1 MARKKVF
8 DENGEE
14 PQNVKTLV
22 KEGGGGGHCEKP
34 PLYRNNHFLGGGT
47 GVKNEFRH
55 SNAKNLEESIDSAVG
70 RQLFNIGL
78 TIREMPGDGNCLF
91 RALSDQIAGS
101 SRNHLDHR
109 RAVVQYMKEYRG
121 DFEPFVEDDV
131 PCDKYVQRL
140 AQAGTFAGNDAI
152 VAFSRLH
159 NVSVVIHQLNT
170 PAWVI
175 HPSKDSQ
182 EPIHGGREVHIFYS
196 NGDHYNSVRR
206 IGDLSESPTNIRLQ
220 VQTGASKQEFDASG
234 KKSPPHTA
242 CSTVTASSLGYPVQ
256 YESKRD
262 EDYWVKDSG
271 DIDRLVEEVMQQTNY
286 PDPNLIRETLID
298 YNFDM
303 VATVEFIISMTDLMN
318 QHQYQEPFV
327 NGDSTSQNT
336 TNPDNTDSVPI
347 QIPVTI
353 MERSSPK
360 PVKTDQSPV
369 HSPVGSIESDDTSSS
384 SIVDD
389 DKSSQD
395 NVEANVAVANDT
407 ENKTPVN
414 NSRKEVKRT
423 TTRQKKELR
432 RREKRRDADRRKVTN
447 TGVSA
452 DKENTVVISHLGS
465 LDI

>member
-1 MARKKVF
+1 
-8 DENGEE
+8 
-14 PQNVKTLV
+14 
-22 KEGGGGGHCEKP
+22 
-34 PLYRNNHFLGGGT
+34 
-47 GVKNEFRH
+47 
-55 SNAKNLEESIDSAVG
+55 
-70 RQLFNIGL
+70 
-78 TIREMPGDGNCLF
+78 
-91 RALSDQIAGS
+91 
-101 SRNHLDHR
+101 
-109 RAVVQYMKEYRG
+109 VQYMKEYRA

-131 PCDKYVQRL
+131 PFDKYVQRL
-140 AQAGTFAGNDAI
+140 GQAGTFAGNDAI

-206 IGDLSESPTNIRLQ
+206 IGDDSESPTNIRLQ
-220 VQTGASKQEFDASG
+220 VQTGSCKQDFDATG
-234 KKSPPHTA
+234 KKSPPHSA
-242 CSTVTASSLGYPVQ
+242 CSTVSASNLGYSVQ

-303 VATVEFIISMTDLMN
+303 LATVEFIISMTDLMN
-318 QHQYQEPFV
+318 QHQYKEPFV
-327 NGDSTSQNT
+327 NAQAESTSRNAT
-336 TNPDNTDSVPI
+336 KSDNTDSVPI

-360 PVKTDQSPV
+360 PDQSPV
-369 HSPVGSIESDDTSSS
+369 HSPVGSVESDDTSSS
-384 SIVDD
+384 SIVDN

-395 NVEANVAVANDT
+395 NNVEVNVANET
-407 ENKTPVN
+407 ENKLPVN
-414 NSRKEVKRT
+414 SSSRTELKRA
-423 TTRQKKELR
+423 TTRQKKELK
-432 RREKRRDADRRKVTN
+432 RREKRRDADRRKGTN
-447 TGVSA
+447 AGASA